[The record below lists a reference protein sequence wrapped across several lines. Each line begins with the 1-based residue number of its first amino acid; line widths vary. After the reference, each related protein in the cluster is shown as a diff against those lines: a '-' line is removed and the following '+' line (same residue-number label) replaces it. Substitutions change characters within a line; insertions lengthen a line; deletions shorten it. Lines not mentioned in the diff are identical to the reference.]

1 MSYRIFFR
9 CIVDLCFV
17 ALSYLINSFP
27 SFLTSFLTYLL
38 TYLLTYYGGAKTTVK
53 QENLQHDAQQAYQF
67 SSVQF
72 VTLLKQNVLRGCIG
86 LLEQVGFKPSP
97 KLSSTYQ
104 W

>member
-1 MSYRIFFR
+1 MDVSKIVLVEVTLYLFQKATFITALLLLMIF
-9 CIVDLCFV
+9 V
-17 ALSYLINSFP
+17 
-27 SFLTSFLTYLL
+27 
-38 TYLLTYYGGAKTTVK
+38 
-53 QENLQHDAQQAYQF
+53 EYQF

-97 KLSSTYQ
+97 ELSSTYQ